1 MAVKEL
7 NASKLRLNIEPEKLG
22 FKCLKEF
29 DGAISEQV
37 DWLGLGQDRAIEALD
52 FGLGLRHNKFNVF
65 VAGDYETGRLELAK
79 KMVKKVA
86 KETASSLFDWCYV
99 HNFKD
104 PDSPI
109 ALKLPKGEGR
119 KFKELME
126 ELVDNLKQGIPKIFD
141 SETYVTRKEEVI
153 REFNQKRR
161 EIFTELE
168 EKVKEKG
175 FILQADQ
182 TGMMVIPA
190 KEDGSPMN
198 PDEVSKLSEEEQKSL
213 QEKGN
218 ELQKLMSSSMRR
230 IHELELKVR
239 QELKNLDRELVAQE
253 VDLELKEIRQ
263 RYQDNKELQAYLEDV
278 KTHIVQNFRDF
289 QPQPQQPQMPIPLPF
304 SSPSFTQYEVNL
316 LVDNSDTQG
325 APVVVEPNP
334 TYPNLFGAVE
344 RKAQFGALLTDFTMI
359 KAGALHRANGGFLIL
374 NALDL
379 LKWPFSY
386 EALKRTI
393 RQKKLSIE
401 DPGDQLGLFTTKGL
415 TPKPI
420 ELDVK
425 VVLVGSPFLYYL
437 LYNYDEEFREI
448 FKVKAHMDIHVDLTK
463 EHLEQFFST
472 IKFFIAEQGLR
483 DLDGSACAR
492 LVEYSAELA
501 GAQDKLSLYMEHIA
515 ELLFEADFIAGR
527 KGHLHI
533 EKEDI
538 DQAIK
543 QRIRRASLYSDHI
556 QELILK
562 DILKI
567 ETQGKKVGQVNGL
580 SIYDLGDFMF
590 GKPTRIT
597 ANIAIGKEG
606 VVNIEREA
614 ELSGKI
620 HTKGVMILSGYLRE
634 KFSKKRPLTLS
645 ATICFEQSYGKV
657 DGDSASGAEL
667 FALLSALSGVG
678 IKQSIAVTGAVS
690 QKGEIQAVGGVSKKI
705 EGFFDVC
712 KERGLTG
719 EHGVIIPASN
729 CRDLML
735 KDEIIDAVKD
745 GKFHIW
751 SVEKV
756 EDAIKILTD
765 MEAGEA
771 DEKGNFPEGTLFYL
785 VDKKL
790 EELAKLAKEA
800 SESEEKSSNEEK
812 E

>member
-7 NASKLRLNIEPEKLG
+7 SASKLRLNIEPEKLG

-79 KMVKKVA
+79 RMVKKVA
-86 KETASSLFDWCYV
+86 KETDSPLFDWCYV

-126 ELVDNLKQGIPKIFD
+126 EFIDNLKQGIPKIFD

-218 ELQKLMSSSMRR
+218 DLQKLMSSSMRR
-230 IHELELKVR
+230 IHEFELKVR

-253 VDLELKEIRQ
+253 VDLELKELRQ
-263 RYQDNKELQAYLEDV
+263 RYQDHKELQAYLEEV
-278 KTHIVQNFRDF
+278 KAHIVQNFKDF

-304 SSPSFTQYEVNL
+304 PSPSFTQYEVNL

-359 KAGALHRANGGFLIL
+359 KAGALHKANGGFLIL
-374 NALDL
+374 NTLDL

-448 FKVKAHMDIHVDLTK
+448 FKVKAHMDIYVDLTK
-463 EHLEQFFST
+463 DHLEQFFST

-483 DLDGSACAR
+483 DLDGGACAR

-501 GAQDKLSLYMEHIA
+501 GAQDKLSLYIEQIA
-515 ELLFEADFIAGR
+515 DLLLEADFIASR

-533 EKEDI
+533 EREDI

-543 QRIRRASLYSDHI
+543 QKIRRSSLYSDHI

-597 ANIAIGKEG
+597 ANISIGKEG
-606 VVNIEREA
+606 VINIEREA

-719 EHGVIIPASN
+719 EHGVIIPAAN

-745 GKFHIW
+745 GKFHVW

-771 DEKGNFPEGTLFYL
+771 DEKGNFSEETLFYL

-790 EELAKLAKEA
+790 EELAKLAKES
-800 SESEEKSSNEEK
+800 SESEK

>member
-7 NASKLRLNIEPEKLG
+7 SASKLRLNIQPETLG
-22 FKCLKEF
+22 FKYLKEF
-29 DGAISEQV
+29 DGVVSEQI

-79 KMVKKVA
+79 RMVKKVA
-86 KETASSLFDWCYV
+86 KEISSSLFDWCYV
-99 HNFKD
+99 HNFRD

-168 EKVKEKG
+168 EKVKSKG

-190 KEDGSPMN
+190 KEDGSPMT
-198 PDEVSKLSEEEQKSL
+198 PEEVSKLSEEEQKSL

-218 ELQKLMSSSMRR
+218 ELQKLMGASMRR
-230 IHELELKVR
+230 IHELELNVR

-253 VDLELKEIRQ
+253 VDLELRPIRE
-263 RYQDNKELQAYLEDV
+263 RYKDHKELQSYLDDV

-316 LVDNSDTQG
+316 IVDNSETKG

-359 KAGALHRANGGFLIL
+359 KAGALHKANGGFLIL

-393 RQKKLSIE
+393 RQKRLSIE

-415 TPKPI
+415 SPKPI

-448 FKVKAHMDIHVDLTK
+448 FKVKAHMDIHVDLNK

-483 DLDGSACAR
+483 DLDVSACAR

-501 GAQDKLSLYMEHIA
+501 GAQDKLSLYMEQIA
-515 ELLFEADFIAGR
+515 DLLLEADFIAGR
-527 KGHLHI
+527 KGHLFI

-543 QRIRRASLYSDHI
+543 QKIRRSSLYSDHI

-562 DILKI
+562 DVLKI

-597 ANIAIGKEG
+597 ANISIGKEG

-705 EGFFDVC
+705 EGFFELC

-719 EHGVIIPASN
+719 EHGVIIPEAN

-735 KDEIIDAVKD
+735 KDEIVKAVD
-745 GKFHIW
+745 EGKFHIW
-751 SVEKV
+751 SVSCV

-765 MEAGEA
+765 MEAGEP
-771 DEKGNFPEGTLFYL
+771 DEKGDFPEGSLFYL

-790 EELAKLAKEA
+790 EELSELAKES
-800 SESEEKSSNEEK
+800 SESEKK
-812 E
+812 

>member
-7 NASKLRLNIEPEKLG
+7 SASKLRLNIQPETLG
-22 FKCLKEF
+22 FKYLKEF
-29 DGAISEQV
+29 DGVVSEQI

-79 KMVKKVA
+79 RMVKKVA
-86 KETASSLFDWCYV
+86 KEISSSLFDWCYV
-99 HNFKD
+99 HNFRD

-168 EKVKEKG
+168 EKVKSKG

-190 KEDGSPMN
+190 KEDGSPMT
-198 PDEVSKLSEEEQKSL
+198 PEEVSKLSEEEQKSL

-218 ELQKLMSSSMRR
+218 ELQKLMGASMRR
-230 IHELELKVR
+230 IHELELNVR

-253 VDLELKEIRQ
+253 VDLELRPIRE
-263 RYQDNKELQAYLEDV
+263 RYKDHKELQSYLDDV

-316 LVDNSDTQG
+316 IVDNSETKG

-359 KAGALHRANGGFLIL
+359 KAGALHKANGGFLIL

-393 RQKKLSIE
+393 RQKRLSIE

-415 TPKPI
+415 SPKPI

-448 FKVKAHMDIHVDLTK
+448 FKVKAHMDIHVDLNK

-483 DLDGSACAR
+483 DLDVSACAR

-501 GAQDKLSLYMEHIA
+501 GAQDKLSLYMEQIA
-515 ELLFEADFIAGR
+515 DLLLEADFIAGR
-527 KGHLHI
+527 KGHLFI

-543 QRIRRASLYSDHI
+543 QKIRRSSLYSDHI

-562 DILKI
+562 DVLKI

-597 ANIAIGKEG
+597 ANISIGKEG

-705 EGFFDVC
+705 EGFFELC

-719 EHGVIIPASN
+719 EHGVIIPEAN

-735 KDEIIDAVKD
+735 KDEIVKAVD
-745 GKFHIW
+745 EGKFHVW
-751 SVEKV
+751 SVSCV

-765 MEAGEA
+765 MEAGEP
-771 DEKGNFPEGTLFYL
+771 DEKGDFPEGSLFYL

-790 EELAKLAKEA
+790 EELSELAKES
-800 SESEEKSSNEEK
+800 SESEKK
-812 E
+812 

>member
-359 KAGALHRANGGFLIL
+359 KAGALHKANGGFLIL

>member
-1 MAVKEL
+1 
-7 NASKLRLNIEPEKLG
+7 
-22 FKCLKEF
+22 
-29 DGAISEQV
+29 
-37 DWLGLGQDRAIEALD
+37 
-52 FGLGLRHNKFNVF
+52 
-65 VAGDYETGRLELAK
+65 
-79 KMVKKVA
+79 MVKKVA

-359 KAGALHRANGGFLIL
+359 KAGALHKANGGFLIL

>member
-7 NASKLRLNIEPEKLG
+7 SASKLRLNIQPETLG
-22 FKCLKEF
+22 FKYLKEF
-29 DGAISEQV
+29 DGVVSEQI

-79 KMVKKVA
+79 RMVKKVA
-86 KETASSLFDWCYV
+86 KEISSSLFDWCYV
-99 HNFKD
+99 HNFRD

-168 EKVKEKG
+168 EKVKSKG

-190 KEDGSPMN
+190 KEDGSPMT
-198 PDEVSKLSEEEQKSL
+198 PEEVSKLSEEEQKSL

-218 ELQKLMSSSMRR
+218 ELQKLMGASMRR
-230 IHELELKVR
+230 IHELELNVR

-253 VDLELKEIRQ
+253 VDLELRPIRE
-263 RYQDNKELQAYLEDV
+263 RYKDHKELQSYLDDV

-316 LVDNSDTQG
+316 IVDNSETKG

-359 KAGALHRANGGFLIL
+359 KAGALHKANGGFLIL

-393 RQKKLSIE
+393 RQKRLSIE

-415 TPKPI
+415 SPKPI

-448 FKVKAHMDIHVDLTK
+448 FKVKAHMDIHVDLNK

-472 IKFFIAEQGLR
+472 VKFFIAEQGLR
-483 DLDGSACAR
+483 DLDVSACAR

-501 GAQDKLSLYMEHIA
+501 GAQDKLSLYMEQIA
-515 ELLFEADFIAGR
+515 DLLLEADFIAGR
-527 KGHLHI
+527 KGHLFI

-543 QRIRRASLYSDHI
+543 QKIRRSSLYSDHI

-562 DILKI
+562 DVLKI

-597 ANIAIGKEG
+597 ANISIGKEG

-705 EGFFDVC
+705 EGFFELC

-719 EHGVIIPASN
+719 EHGVIIPEAN

-735 KDEIIDAVKD
+735 KDEIVKAVD
-745 GKFHIW
+745 EGKFHVW
-751 SVEKV
+751 SVSCV

-765 MEAGEA
+765 MEAGEP
-771 DEKGNFPEGTLFYL
+771 DEKGDFPEGSLFYL

-790 EELAKLAKEA
+790 EELSELAKES
-800 SESEEKSSNEEK
+800 SESEKSEEKSN
-812 E
+812 